1 MRATMQSGF
10 EQQVREG
17 LARSGSVVERE
28 LAGWLGPQGG
38 SAVDWRLQRY
48 QRKIDVAHKVFAA
61 YDERIE
67 KAIDPTP
74 ITPGGYLA
82 LALVFLAAARREAGI
97 DEVSRARLLGWVN
110 SACNALDHV
119 GAPPQPLLDELDRQ
133 CRRGL
138 AP

>member
-1 MRATMQSGF
+1 MRATMHSGF

-17 LARSGSVVERE
+17 LTQSGSVVERE
-28 LAGWLGPQGG
+28 LAGWLGAQ
-38 SAVDWRLQRY
+38 AVTVVEWRLHRY
-48 QRKIDVAHKVFAA
+48 QRKIDVARKVFAA

-67 KAIDPTP
+67 KAIDTTP

-82 LALVFLAAARREAGI
+82 LALVFLAAARREDGV
-97 DEVSRARLLGWVN
+97 DEASRARLLAWLN
-110 SACNALDHV
+110 SACNALDHA
-119 GAPPQPLLDELDRQ
+119 GHPPQPLLDELDRQ